1 MPGAGMAVEL
11 ASVSPLNY
19 HSVEFIDFDE
29 NETQQNYFFINAQK
43 LQFPIDKLK
52 GRQKNLRTFSFWP
65 ELFEAWFA
73 PTRLS
78 ANYHRNVQVSIQYFF
93 SRHSGFPFI
102 LITNILFNLIKVI
115 SFLSNQLRPLVQ
127 LSSNKTC
134 TQ

>member
-11 ASVSPLNY
+11 ASESPLNY
-19 HSVEFIDFDE
+19 HSVEFIDFNEDE
-29 NETQQNYFFINAQK
+29 THQNYFCINEQK

-52 GRQKNLRTFSFWP
+52 GRPKNLLRTFSFWP

-78 ANYHRNVQVSIQYFF
+78 ANYHRNVQVSIQYFVFF

-102 LITNILFNLIKVI
+102 LITNILFTLIKVI
-115 SFLSNQLRPLVQ
+115 SFLSNQLRP
-127 LSSNKTC
+127 
-134 TQ
+134 